1 MRYFLKIFTWYQ
13 DQYQMRLNRQSPRTM
28 QQPLCSRS
36 WPRLTLPAELVERI
50 SEFIPVQAVFAL
62 RLPSRTLGHRLALD
76 QRFCYKCLI
85 SGDSIPHSWVVEP
98 GTGKQIKECLPNHIA
113 HRSQRDCK
121 YLTRSLSDAGDIVGK
136 GNEKRG
142 VPLGL

>member
-1 MRYFLKIFTWYQ
+1 LVSVPVPDAIK
-13 DQYQMRLNRQSPRTM
+13 SPKPSDNATAT
-28 QQPLCSRS
+28 LFKKLAS
-36 WPRLTLPAELVERI
+36 LETLPAELVERI